1 MRNLYNYVDDTINK
15 IAQQL
20 FNKKYEDLTFA
31 QTRKVHK
38 LLLMKL

>member
-1 MRNLYNYVDDTINK
+1 MRNLYDYVDDTMNK

-20 FNKKYEDLTFA
+20 FNKNYEDLTFI
-31 QTRKVHK
+31 QTREVHK